1 MPNKT
6 SNSAKQLA
14 RHYIETM
21 YTKDACAN
29 HMGIHI
35 DYIDIG
41 IAQLSMAVEHG
52 RLNGHKTCH
61 GGIIFTL
68 ADTAFAYA
76 CNSEGLAAVAS
87 ACSIDFTRPVF
98 NGDQLT
104 AIASVQHQGKTS
116 GLYDVKVTNQ
126 NGKTVAFFRGHAHR
140 SGHSV
145 LAEPSKVLPSQASL
159 PKAHRREK
167 S

>member
-1 MPNKT
+1 MPDKT
-6 SNSAKQLA
+6 NNSPKQLA
-14 RHYIETM
+14 RHSIEAM

-41 IAQLSMAVEHG
+41 LAQLSMTVEPTM
-52 RLNGHKTCH
+52 LNGHKTCH
-61 GGIIFTL
+61 GGVIFTL

-87 ACSIDFTRPVF
+87 VCSIDFIHPVF

-140 SGHSV
+140 LGHSV
-145 LAEPSKVLPSQASL
+145 LEGPSKVLPSQASL
-159 PKAHRREK
+159 PKEHRREK